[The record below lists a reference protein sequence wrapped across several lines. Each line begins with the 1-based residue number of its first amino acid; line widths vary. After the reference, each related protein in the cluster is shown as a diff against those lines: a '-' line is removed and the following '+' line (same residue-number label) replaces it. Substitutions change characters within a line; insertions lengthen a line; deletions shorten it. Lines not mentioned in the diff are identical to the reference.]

1 MDVFQT
7 LRDLST
13 LLIDDDEWIR
23 DAFAMLFESEA
34 CHLKVL
40 ETAEEALAELQ
51 RNTYDLIIVDYK
63 LPGLNGLEFL
73 RRLPE
78 SSAGAITLLIT
89 AYLTSSVVAAAGE
102 LQVQGVLEKPFSSEA
117 FFDSLSSVLGGRCQ

>member
-1 MDVFQT
+1 MDTYKKGHIKAKERTQVT
-7 LRDLST
+7 GRG
-13 LLIDDDEWIR
+13 R
-23 DAFAMLFESEA
+23 GSEG
-34 CHLKVL
+34 HLKVL